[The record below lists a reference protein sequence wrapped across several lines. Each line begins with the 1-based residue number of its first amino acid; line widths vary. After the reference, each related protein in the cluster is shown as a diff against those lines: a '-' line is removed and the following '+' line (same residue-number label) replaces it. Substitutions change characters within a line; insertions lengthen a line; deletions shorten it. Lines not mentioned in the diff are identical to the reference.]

1 MTLKC
6 SEGHELVEGTF
17 HCEYGHPVGATAQ
30 EPLDANTNSLMLVQL
45 MQQLVTLQQEN
56 IALRRNQGDHISS
69 SVKKPDRPRVDPEST
84 DNDSAIFVDSWNR
97 YKSMARLTQLSEIRN
112 ELRAACSPE
121 IEKLL
126 FNLIGPAAL
135 NNASEDDLLKYI
147 KSVAVRGLHKE
158 VHSQQFHAMHQ
169 KEGELVTHFLARLR
183 SQANFCEFSVKCN
196 NSCNSDVSYSDD
208 MISGQLIA
216 GLNNVDHQNKVL
228 AEAAKLPSLQ
238 SKFDLLVSLETTD
251 KSTNKLQTPPT
262 KAGSQRSDY
271 KKGKR
276 PPQKQSCKG
285 CGKNT
290 HPTGKSM
297 RRVDCPAFAV
307 TGNICGKKGHFP
319 AVCFSNSTKPPKI
332 RNQQKSNKILQTK
345 VTSSPT
351 RTLHCYL
358 SNNS

>member
-17 HCEYGHPVGATAQ
+17 QCEYGHPVGATAQ

-84 DNDSAIFVDSWNR
+84 DNDWAIFVDSWNR

-147 KSVAVRGLHKE
+147 KSVAVR
-158 VHSQQFHAMHQ
+158 
-169 KEGELVTHFLARLR
+169 
-183 SQANFCEFSVKCN
+183 
-196 NSCNSDVSYSDD
+196 
-208 MISGQLIA
+208 
-216 GLNNVDHQNKVL
+216 
-228 AEAAKLPSLQ
+228 
-238 SKFDLLVSLETTD
+238 
-251 KSTNKLQTPPT
+251 
-262 KAGSQRSDY
+262 
-271 KKGKR
+271 
-276 PPQKQSCKG
+276 
-285 CGKNT
+285 
-290 HPTGKSM
+290 
-297 RRVDCPAFAV
+297 
-307 TGNICGKKGHFP
+307 
-319 AVCFSNSTKPPKI
+319 
-332 RNQQKSNKILQTK
+332 
-345 VTSSPT
+345 
-351 RTLHCYL
+351 
-358 SNNS
+358 